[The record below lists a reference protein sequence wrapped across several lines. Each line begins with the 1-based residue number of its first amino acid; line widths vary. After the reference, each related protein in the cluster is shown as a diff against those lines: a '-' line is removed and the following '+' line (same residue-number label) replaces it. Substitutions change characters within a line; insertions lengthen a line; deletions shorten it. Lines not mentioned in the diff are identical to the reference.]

1 VEVKVPLAAIAPR
14 RRHKGPVHG
23 VFGTYLVILLL
34 NARSVVRVYVSYRAF
49 SRRWAFRPLL
59 RYGDAKQRP
68 FREGRTEAALAAPEA
83 QTGDLI
89 RHY

>member
-1 VEVKVPLAAIAPR
+1 MARLFGRP
-14 RRHKGPVHG
+14 GP
-23 VFGTYLVILLL
+23 TDT
-34 NARSVVRVYVSYRAF
+34 
-49 SRRWAFRPLL
+49 LL

-89 RHY
+89 RHH